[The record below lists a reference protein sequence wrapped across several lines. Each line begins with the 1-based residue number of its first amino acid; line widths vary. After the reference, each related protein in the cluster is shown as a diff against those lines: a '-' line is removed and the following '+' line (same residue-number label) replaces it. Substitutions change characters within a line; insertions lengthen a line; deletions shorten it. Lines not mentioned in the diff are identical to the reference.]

1 VRKLRMPSGDQDG
14 AGPVQTWAPGSGQY
28 GSGEDVGRLDYAGR
42 RSRLNAAGRPAEPFG
57 ARPKIC
63 PGEMLYK
70 PLIRM
75 IHYASVGGADLRKE
89 AS

>member
-1 VRKLRMPSGDQDG
+1 ME
-14 AGPVQTWAPGSGQY
+14 A
-28 GSGEDVGRLDYAGR
+28 
-42 RSRLNAAGRPAEPFG
+42 RPLSAFG
-57 ARPKIC
+57 ARPKIW